1 MATRVV
7 HVDVHGQRYAVRS
20 DLDPQ
25 YIAALADYLDARIR
39 QASRELASSDPL
51 RLAVIAAL
59 NVTDELFR
67 ARADSSGLED
77 RLRARAE
84 DIERLVDAVLEQARD
99 RIAVN
104 E

>member
-1 MATRVV
+1 MAARVV
-7 HVDVHGQRYAVRS
+7 HVEVHGQRYAVRS

-39 QASRELASSDPL
+39 QASRELASNDPL

-67 ARADSSGLED
+67 TRATSTDIEE
-77 RLRARAE
+77 RVRARTA
-84 DIERLVDAVLEQARD
+84 DIERLVDAVLDQARD
-99 RIAVN
+99 RIVVN